1 MQNIERL
8 SDNMSDFYENTD
20 DIWDTLEDDDNFQ
33 ATDLDED
40 FEVEL
45 DVNNKNVN
53 IYNEYAAFDDPD
65 ELMDE

>member
-8 SDNMSDFYENTD
+8 SDNMSDFYENAD
-20 DIWDTLEDDDNFQ
+20 DTWDTLEDDDNFQ
-33 ATDLDED
+33 ATDFDED